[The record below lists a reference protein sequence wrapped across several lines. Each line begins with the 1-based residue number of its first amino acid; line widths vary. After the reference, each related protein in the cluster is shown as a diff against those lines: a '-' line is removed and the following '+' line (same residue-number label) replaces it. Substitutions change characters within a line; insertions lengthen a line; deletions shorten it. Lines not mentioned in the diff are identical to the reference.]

1 MKATDYRMIAFEGD
15 LDDITR
21 KFNAWASGDDGI
33 EIVNVQFVPL
43 TFDTYANRHGV
54 IVFYKKKVYKVEKL
68 MSGKC
73 KPVAERPMPKELIS
87 NKSAEEL
94 ETLKAIQRNMAEISH
109 AIEFGSCCRCW
120 SGIQGLN
127 RNIAT
132 LMNTLG
138 WKKDG
143 TTTVEYVGDGNTT
156 WRTETKED
164 KNDRN
169 N

>member
-33 EIVNVQFVPL
+33 DIIGIEFCPGRFTKDGGQGLIV
-43 TFDTYANRHGV
+43 
-54 IVFYKKKVYKVEKL
+54 IYKKDVYKT
-68 MSGKC
+68 
-73 KPVAERPMPKELIS
+73 KEPIS
-87 NKSAEEL
+87 SKSAEEL

-109 AIEFGSCCRCW
+109 AIEFGSCRRCW

-127 RNIAT
+127 RDIAT

-138 WKKDG
+138 WKYD
-143 TTTVEYVGDGNTT
+143 D
-156 WRTETKED
+156 KED
-164 KNDRN
+164 KND
-169 N
+169 